1 MSQSESSQ
9 AFRRALERSELQ
21 EGLSQTGSE
30 SQEEGLRQT
39 RSETQE
45 DLNALDL
52 LLEDPPAP
60 PRKRKTSKV
69 LFEAFGVSGVP
80 WSTLNGVLC
89 QVEPTTAAEV
99 APLNPLPDD
108 AQGLEGEAAVATQ
121 VVPSGAVAI
130 TIARAD
136 FGITPAASARPQGA
150 GGATT
155 AHHYPKV
162 LGPRLAQGWEGVR
175 RPLAITKEASS
186 GSTILTPRGCS
197 HSECSPSECSH
208 SGLRVRR
215 LRVDCSKL
223 CFSPIGAVLV
233 ICCFSLVI
241 CVAQILSPPPFGINT
256 GANGAECNATGFEPM
271 PICICVPCTLGH
283 SLCYPLWACPNPDL
297 VLPISPNLPR
307 AQARVRQSVSRTS

>member
-1 MSQSESSQ
+1 M
-9 AFRRALERSELQ
+9 
-21 EGLSQTGSE
+21 
-30 SQEEGLRQT
+30 
-39 RSETQE
+39 
-45 DLNALDL
+45 
-52 LLEDPPAP
+52 
-60 PRKRKTSKV
+60 
-69 LFEAFGVSGVP
+69 
-80 WSTLNGVLC
+80 
-89 QVEPTTAAEV
+89 
-99 APLNPLPDD
+99 NPLPDE

-150 GGATT
+150 GGVTT
-155 AHHYPKV
+155 AHHHPKV
-162 LGPRLAQGWEGVR
+162 GPRLAQGWEGVR
-175 RPLAITKEASS
+175 RPLAITKEAS

-256 GANGAECNATGFEPM
+256 GANGAECNATGFGPM
-271 PICICVPCTLGH
+271 PVCICVPPSATRSSSTLRLLGN
-283 SLCYPLWACPNPDL
+283 SLCYPLWTCPNPDL
-297 VLPISPNLPR
+297 VLPINPDLPR

>member
-1 MSQSESSQ
+1 MSQSESSE

-45 DLNALDL
+45 DLNALDV
-52 LLEDPPAP
+52 LLEEQPAP

-69 LFEAFGVSGVP
+69 LLEAFGVSGVP

-99 APLNPLPDD
+99 APLNPLPDE

-121 VVPSGAVAI
+121 VAPSGAVAI
-130 TIARAD
+130 TIASAD
-136 FGITPAASARPQGA
+136 FGLTPAASARPQGA
-150 GGATT
+150 GGVTT

-162 LGPRLAQGWEGVR
+162 GPRLAQGWEGVR
-175 RPLAITKEASS
+175 RPLAITKEAS

-241 CVAQILSPPPFGINT
+241 CVAQIFSPPPFGINT
-256 GANGAECNATGFEPM
+256 GANGAECNATGFDPM
-271 PICICVPCTLGH
+271 PICICPRETVCVKDFKSLAFLALARCAAITLT
-283 SLCYPLWACPNPDL
+283 LALTLTLILTCAANP
-297 VLPISPNLPR
+297 S
-307 AQARVRQSVSRTS
+307 